1 MANSLFKIK
10 YDGSFSFV
18 PEEKLM
24 NEIKKS
30 HTWFTNTLFGKIC
43 TIVFAGIDLCG
54 FYQLATNTINI
65 SALNRWVIVSAFLV
79 AFEIAPLYYGYAL
92 CLNSYNMGKQI
103 HKYVKKYSIYAF
115 SLGIIGNIIYRALT
129 YNVAINEYGDATL
142 AVTIVMLILPIITS
156 LMSIVIGCLMFD
168 PLLFEMNA
176 VSKKLNRLNIAKRKI
191 ESAIVEY
198 NEFVSNDI
206 SLYTKNEEEI
216 YNSKLAIL
224 EVHRQE
230 LYDYINYKTEVH
242 KK

>member
-43 TIVFAGIDLCG
+43 TIVFACIDLCG

-65 SALNRWVIVSAFLV
+65 SALNRWVIISAFLV
-79 AFEIAPLYYGYAL
+79 AFELAPLYLGYSM
-92 CLNSYNMGKQI
+92 CLNCYNMGKQI
-103 HKYVKKYSIYAF
+103 HSHVKKYSICTLF
-115 SLGIIGNIIYRALT
+115 LGIIANIIYRTLT
-129 YNVAINEYGDATL
+129 YNVAINEYGEATL
-142 AVTIVMLILPIITS
+142 AVTIVMIILPIITS

-198 NEFVSNDI
+198 NEFVNNDV

>member
-1 MANSLFKIK
+1 M
-10 YDGSFSFV
+10 
-18 PEEKLM
+18 
-24 NEIKKS
+24 
-30 HTWFTNTLFGKIC
+30 
-43 TIVFAGIDLCG
+43 
-54 FYQLATNTINI
+54 
-65 SALNRWVIVSAFLV
+65 
-79 AFEIAPLYYGYAL
+79 
-92 CLNSYNMGKQI
+92 
-103 HKYVKKYSIYAF
+103 
-115 SLGIIGNIIYRALT
+115 
-129 YNVAINEYGDATL
+129 AINEYGEATL
-142 AVTIVMLILPIITS
+142 AVTIVMIILPIITS

-198 NEFVSNDI
+198 NEFVNNDV